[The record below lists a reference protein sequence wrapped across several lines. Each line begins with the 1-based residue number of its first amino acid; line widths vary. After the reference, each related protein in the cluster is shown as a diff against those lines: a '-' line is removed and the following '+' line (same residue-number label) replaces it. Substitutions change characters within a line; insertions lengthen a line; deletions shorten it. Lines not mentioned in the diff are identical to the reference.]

1 MTPVLTQSG
10 MPAIVFLVLAG
21 CFFLVMAV
29 SLMMGPM
36 LVVLADEFHT
46 SVAVTGQL
54 ASATFI
60 GWAVVALLVGQ
71 IFDSYWWHPIALIG
85 LGLMVSGLLGSI
97 VSVNYEMLF
106 ALRLIKGF
114 GSGMLPQ
121 TVMEP

>member
-60 GWAVVALLVGQ
+60 GWAVVALLVGP

-85 LGLMVSGLLGSI
+85 LGLMVSGLLGSV